1 MDITSL
7 LGYGIVFGIPLF
19 IIYNIFST
27 HFARV
32 GILAKKVAKLEE
44 QVSANEREIGYH
56 DTNFMSLKRV
66 MEEERAKAKVDYY
79 ANKSEV
85 YSNKSKIKDFDGNT
99 K

>member
-27 HFARV
+27 YFARV

-44 QVSANEREIGYH
+44 QVC
-56 DTNFMSLKRV
+56 
-66 MEEERAKAKVDYY
+66 
-79 ANKSEV
+79 
-85 YSNKSKIKDFDGNT
+85 
-99 K
+99 